1 MEGSG
6 KELTIEQSLVEA
18 KESAKCMLTRRT
30 FCVRG
35 KSRCKGP
42 ETVAGEEAGVTG
54 ARGIEKSSGKQDD
67 GAPLSSLVLR
77 GVRIPKGRLT
87 LRWWGV
93 IL

>member
-42 ETVAGEEAGVTG
+42 ETVAGEEAGVTR
-54 ARGIEKSSGKQDD
+54 ARE
-67 GAPLSSLVLR
+67 
-77 GVRIPKGRLT
+77 
-87 LRWWGV
+87 
-93 IL
+93 